1 MLTLQFLPYA
11 QLQNLNSENKIRK
24 ILGLVRENKILLIEG
39 KLHPIEEAELI
50 EKTMEE
56 VNKSFKGIEICT
68 INPNHRSSEAVYRI
82 REAFARI
89 ILGNRVGFTIVGPA
103 SIVKEIKR
111 DPNKIELL
119 TRELKKSRKRK

>member
-1 MLTLQFLPYA
+1 MMLTLQFLPYA
-11 QLQNLNSENKIRK
+11 QLQNLKSEGKIKK

-39 KLHPIEEAELI
+39 RLDPEEETELI

-56 VNKSFKGIEICT
+56 VSKTFKGIEICT
-68 INPNHRSSEAVYRI
+68 INPNKDSELGYRVKDAI
-82 REAFARI
+82 ARMF
-89 ILGNRVGFTIVGPA
+89 LGNRIGFTIIGPA

-119 TRELKKSRKRK
+119 TKELKTRKRK